1 MTLQQL
7 KYIVEI
13 YKCGSITDAA
23 HRLFIAQPS
32 LSKAVKDLEE
42 EFQIIILKR
51 SRHGVSFT
59 EDGMKFLQFAHRI
72 VDTSA
77 DMKQYFDA
85 AADAQPALHLSISSQ
100 HYMFPIDA
108 LIQFVNRI
116 SPSRQYTIR
125 ISEVRTTQVI
135 KDVMNQTSQIGILYV
150 SDFIRSYM
158 YRLFEHNDLQFT
170 PFYHFP
176 PYVYLSKTHPLAKQS
191 AVTAEQLVPYPYIRY
206 EQGGDPYQFS
216 EEFIIPRVKAKQT
229 IYVTDRSTLFSFLKN
244 TQGYNV
250 GTGCLIPSIADD
262 CIVSIPLHID
272 DAENTMEIGWLKKKN
287 TLMNR
292 EMKEYV
298 QDMEKTLR
306 QIEPKQPV
314 I

>member
-42 EFQIIILKR
+42 EFQIVILKR

-77 DMKQYFDA
+77 AMEQYFDA
-85 AADAQPALHLSISSQ
+85 AAAAQPELHLSVSSQ
-100 HYMFPIDA
+100 HYMFPIEA

-116 SPSRQYTIR
+116 SSSRRYTIR

-176 PYVYLSKTHPLAKQS
+176 PYVYLSRTHPLAKQHTI
-191 AVTAEQLVPYPYIRY
+191 TAAQLAPYPYIRY

-216 EEFIIPRVKAKQT
+216 EEFIIPHAEAKQT

-250 GTGCLIPSIADD
+250 GTGCLIPSIADAH
-262 CIVSIPLHID
+262 IVSIPLD
-272 DAENTMEIGWLKKKN
+272 VDNADNTMEIGWLKKKN
-287 TLMNR
+287 TILSR

-298 QDMEKTLR
+298 QDMKEALC
-306 QIEPKQPV
+306 QMESKQPG